1 MRLPSFL
8 LDNLIQMV
16 LEAISPPLREFF
28 KNSLREAWAHAQ
40 ATPNPIDD
48 IIVKAIAN
56 LLGFDVQDLTP
67 PGA

>member
-1 MRLPSFL
+1 
-8 LDNLIQMV
+8 MV